1 MENNIP
7 RPQAQ
12 QPQIQD
18 GVDFM
23 ELLYLCL
30 AKWKWFVLSV
40 IICLGVAAFYILRT
54 TPVYTRQA
62 TLLVKDDKKGGAIS
76 SDVGDAFANMG
87 FSTARTNITN
97 ELYSINTQPN
107 VLDVVK
113 RLHLDMNYTT
123 KGAFHDNVLYGSTL
137 PVHAE
142 LLDISDNKGASFV
155 LNVGKD
161 GSFRISSIE
170 TKEGKQAGEFNGHLS
185 DTVSTPVG
193 RIMVSATENF
203 DAEQAPYE
211 IMVRRSSLNATARSC
226 GKRLSVTLT
235 DKLATIL
242 SLSYNDVNTQRAD
255 DFLSTLISVYNE
267 NWVKDK
273 NQIAVSTSLFID
285 DRLAVIENELGNVDQ
300 DISSY
305 KSQHLIPNVD
315 AASNMYMNQAS
326 KAEANVVDLTNEA
339 YMARYIRNYLT
350 SEQNTNQLLPSNA
363 GISNSD
369 INSQIKEYNDKLL
382 RRSSLVANSSENNPL
397 VKDIDAALKS
407 LRAAIITSIDNE
419 LVTIETS
426 INSQKSYGSRATSQM
441 ASNPDQAKYLLSV
454 ERQQKVK
461 ETLYLYL
468 LQKRE
473 ENELTQ
479 AFTAYNSRVIAPPF
493 GSDSPSAPSKSK
505 IMLLALMLGLA
516 IPFGW
521 IYAQQMLNTKV
532 RGRKDLED
540 KVTMPFLGEIPQYV
554 KPGGKKLSIKKG
566 LKDSNGIVVSKEHSR
581 NYVNEAFRVLR
592 TNSSFVMNK
601 DANVA
606 VITSYN
612 PGSGKSF
619 IISNL
624 AVCYALKGKKVLL
637 VDCDL
642 RKASSSKLFGNFKVG
657 LTNWLSDGVDS
668 LNDIKITFEEYPGL
682 TLIPV
687 GTVPPNPSE
696 LISDDKFAKMI
707 DDARKEYDYIFLDC
721 PPVEIVADTM
731 IVEKVADRTFFIVR
745 AGLFERSML
754 RNLESEYKNGKYKNM
769 TLILN
774 GTDAN
779 SHYGHYGR
787 YGYRYGYH
795 YGYGDYNYGTKA

>member
-123 KGAFHDNVLYGSTL
+123 KGTFHDNVLYGSTL

-637 VDCDL
+637 VDCDF
-642 RKASSSKLFGNFKVG
+642 RKASSSKLFGNYKVG

-668 LNDIKITFEEYPGL
+668 LNDIKMTFEEYPGL

-707 DDARKEYDYIFLDC
+707 EEARKEYDYIFLDC
-721 PPVEIVADTM
+721 PPVEVVADTM
-731 IVEKVADRTFFIVR
+731 IVEKVADRTFFVVR

-754 RNLESEYKNGKYKNM
+754 RNLESEYKSSKYKNM